1 MMNNDTDNYSS
12 AVGRFNLVDE
22 VYERLRK
29 MITTGILKP
38 GERLNKNE
46 LCEMFQVS
54 RAPLREAVQKLA
66 AKGLLK
72 KECQKG
78 TYVVKLNDKD
88 IKVIFDLRQNLE
100 TMAVK
105 ESVKKIPEKNLLVL
119 KDYFEKAEKA
129 FSADREYEKPSD
141 YNLRDME
148 LHFNLIIN
156 YSESMILKHLGSN
169 LIDLA
174 EITLNISSA
183 PDSSIKEHLE
193 IINALILR
201 DADRA
206 CKALSR
212 HFNNMKRFVVSELKK
227 NNEDKEK

>member
-1 MMNNDTDNYSS
+1 MINNDTENYSS

-29 MITTGILKP
+29 MITAGLLEP
-38 GERLNKNE
+38 GERLNKNQ

-54 RAPLREAVQKLA
+54 RAPLREAIQKLA

-78 TYVVKLNDKD
+78 TYVVKLEDKD

-100 TMAVK
+100 TLAVK
-105 ESVKKIPEKNLLVL
+105 ESVKTIPEKNLLEL
-119 KDYFEKAEKA
+119 KNYFKEVEKA
-129 FSADREYEKPSD
+129 FEADPEYIKPAD
-141 YNLRDME
+141 YNTHDME
-148 LHFNLIIN
+148 LHFDLILN

-174 EITLNISSA
+174 EIILNISSA
-183 PDSSIKEHLE
+183 PDSSIREHLE
-193 IINALILR
+193 IIDALLLR
-201 DADRA
+201 DAVKA
-206 CKALSR
+206 GKALSK
-212 HFNNMKRFVVSELKK
+212 HFKNMKKFVVSEHNK
-227 NNEDKEK
+227 NNGHKE